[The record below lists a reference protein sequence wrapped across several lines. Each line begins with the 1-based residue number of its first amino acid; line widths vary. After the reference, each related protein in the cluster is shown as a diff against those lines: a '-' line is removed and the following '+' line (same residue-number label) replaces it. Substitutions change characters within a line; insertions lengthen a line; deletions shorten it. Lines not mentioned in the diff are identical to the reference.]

1 MYNKRHTSTDA
12 IVIRPA
18 AEEDAAELIRLAQL
32 DSTHPPT
39 APLLA
44 AFAGGRALAAI
55 SLGDGRAVADPFRR
69 TAEIVAMLE
78 ARRDQIRGP
87 GRARR
92 LRRRIL
98 GAGAPSPAR

>member
-1 MYNKRHTSTDA
+1 MYNTRHTSTDA

-18 AEEDAAELIRLAQL
+18 AEGDAAELIRLAQL

-44 AFAGGRALAAI
+44 AFAGERALAAI

-78 ARRDQIRGP
+78 ARRDQIP

>member
-1 MYNKRHTSTDA
+1 MYNKAHTNNGT

-18 AEEDAAELIRLAQL
+18 AVGDAAELIRLAQL
-32 DSTHPPT
+32 DSTHLPA

-44 AFAGGRALAAI
+44 AFAGERALAAI
-55 SLGDGRAVADPFRR
+55 SLGDGRAVADPFSR
-69 TAEIVAMLE
+69 TAEVVAMLE